1 MAGWISP
8 TRFFYEALAVGEY
21 RCLPEQSGFTISEDA
36 TQRATN
42 SSAFF
47 VVGYAGHDPTATEFS
62 CEGWYWGVLP
72 SLLVGLTIRYAAA
85 GAMHGF
91 NRAQQTKK
99 PLLCMCKKNKRI
111 FVMVFTYMIT
121 LGGLISVT
129 TWLFTKDKPY
139 EDITI
144 DEILGDYVFGNL

>member
-1 MAGWISP
+1 
-8 TRFFYEALAVGEY
+8 
-21 RCLPEQSGFTISEDA
+21 
-36 TQRATN
+36 
-42 SSAFF
+42 
-47 VVGYAGHDPTATEFS
+47 
-62 CEGWYWGVLP
+62 
-72 SLLVGLTIRYAAA
+72 
-85 GAMHGF
+85 
-91 NRAQQTKK
+91 
-99 PLLCMCKKNKRI
+99 MCKKNKRI